1 MPTTARLASD
11 EECSMSREAV
21 ADLLDRYIND
31 PLFRARL
38 RADPRRAL
46 DESGLDLTPEER
58 KSLETVDWT
67 LPDTQLQERI
77 TK

>member
-1 MPTTARLASD
+1 
-11 EECSMSREAV
+11 MSREAV
-21 ADLLDRYIND
+21 EELLDRYIND
-31 PLFRARL
+31 PLFRARMK
-38 RADPRRAL
+38 ANPHRAL

-58 KSLETVDWT
+58 KSLESVDWT